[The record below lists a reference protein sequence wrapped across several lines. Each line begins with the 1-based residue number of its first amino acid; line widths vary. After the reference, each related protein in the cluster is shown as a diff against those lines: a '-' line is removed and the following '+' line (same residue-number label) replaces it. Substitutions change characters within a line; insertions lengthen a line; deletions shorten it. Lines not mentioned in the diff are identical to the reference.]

1 MNHIQVTGCN
11 QKQTQSFSIASFMDL
26 HTTYNFWYSQSRSP
40 CLRLAKT
47 TVDSHLCRFT
57 KPREPI
63 LLCSRFNFSPSIER
77 KKNQFGI
84 PSLSKRRT
92 DFSNRYRTAVF
103 KTQDFSIMRF
113 NFAQFIHELYVVNTD
128 VAGPKIVSEVGSQV
142 FIVLHMTLKSIYFDY
157 ILFYQYDTPCDRC
170 TQILFEN

>member
-1 MNHIQVTGCN
+1 MQ
-11 QKQTQSFSIASFMDL
+11 
-26 HTTYNFWYSQSRSP
+26 HTTFGTLSLSRSP
-40 CLRLAKT
+40 CLRLPKT
-47 TVDSHLCRFT
+47 TIDLRLCRFT

-63 LLCSRFNFSPSIER
+63 YRVPGLIFCLR

-103 KTQDFSIMRF
+103 QTQDFSIMRF
-113 NFAQFIHELYVVNTD
+113 NFAQFIHELNVVNTD
-128 VAGPKIVSEVGSQV
+128 VAGPKIFIEVGSQV

-157 ILFYQYDTPCDRC
+157 ILFYQYDTPCNRNNQTYLKINSTC
-170 TQILFEN
+170 QCNESKVHEFTI